1 VSAETDDEFEE
12 APSTDDEPAHG
23 EKLLSAVERLV
34 DDVDDLITQVEAFDD
49 FDASSG
55 DADKA
60 QARLDC
66 VAERIISTYSSRA
79 AVAGAATA
87 LPALMPGA
95 GTAVALIGGSL
106 VDMTLVLKYE
116 VEMILCLMYLY
127 GYDIRDERER
137 WLGYVLAGVRTYE
150 VDMGRNYFV
159 DLAEAQLDALTTY
172 TPRQLSKLVVGI
184 LGKMA
189 MRSVS
194 RNWAKVI
201 PVVGMAVGASSNK
214 LLTSSVGWWCAY
226 ALERRRAIEGGLD
239 DDAVIEGELR

>member
-1 VSAETDDEFEE
+1 MRDDFED
-12 APSTDDEPAHG
+12 APSTDDEPAPG
-23 EKLLSAVERLV
+23 EMLLSAVERLV

-49 FDASSG
+49 MGPASG
-55 DADKA
+55 DAKKE
-60 QARLDC
+60 QARLDY
-66 VAERIISTYSSRA
+66 VAERIISAYSSRA

-116 VEMILCLMYLY
+116 VEMILSLMYLY

-150 VDMGRNYFV
+150 VKMGRNYFM
-159 DLAEAQLDALTTY
+159 DLAEAQLDALATY
-172 TPRQLSKLVVGI
+172 TPRQLSKVAVGV

-189 MRSVS
+189 IRSVS

-201 PVVGMAVGASSNK
+201 PVVGMAVGASANK

-226 ALERRRAIEGGLD
+226 ALERRRAADGGLD
-239 DDAVIEGELR
+239 DDSVIEGELR

>member
-1 VSAETDDEFEE
+1 MKTQVLDDELEDGE
-12 APSTDDEPAHG
+12 SADDEPAHG
-23 EKLLSAVERLV
+23 ERLLSAVERLV

-49 FDASSG
+49 LASG
-55 DADKA
+55 DGEDGA
-60 QARLDC
+60 QARLDQ

-95 GTAVALIGGSL
+95 GTAVALVGGSL

-116 VEMILCLMYLY
+116 VEMILSLMYLY

-137 WLGYVLAGVRTYE
+137 WLAYVLAGIRTSD
-150 VDMGRNYFV
+150 VKMGRNYFL
-159 DLAEAQLDALTTY
+159 DLAEAQLDALATY
-172 TPRQLSKLVVGI
+172 TPRQLSKMVVSV
-184 LGKMA
+184 LGKLA

-201 PVVGMAVGASSNK
+201 PVFGMAVGASANK

-226 ALERRRAIEGGLD
+226 ALERRRAGEGGHED
-239 DDAVIEGELR
+239 DSVIEGELR